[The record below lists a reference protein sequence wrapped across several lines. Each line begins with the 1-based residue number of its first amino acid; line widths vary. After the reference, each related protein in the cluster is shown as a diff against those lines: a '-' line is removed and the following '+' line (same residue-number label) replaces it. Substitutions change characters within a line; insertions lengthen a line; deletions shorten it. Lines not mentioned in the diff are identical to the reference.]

1 MTKQQSLSH
10 EFLEFIPDK
19 LEEGV
24 LYLSIEYATAAHKC
38 ACGCG
43 NEVFTPLSR
52 TDWKLIFDGES
63 VSLKPSIGNW
73 SFDCQSHY
81 WIDEGR
87 IVWAPSWPR
96 EKIDHGRELDRL
108 AKEGHATAR
117 MHAGSTSDRPSSEKS
132 RSGWLKRLLGRD
144 AS

>member
-87 IVWAPSWPR
+87 IVWAPSWSR

-108 AKEGHATAR
+108 AKEGHATANT
-117 MHAGSTSDRPSSEKS
+117 HADSASDPAPSEKG
-132 RSGWLKRLLGRD
+132 RGWLKRLLGRD